1 MKIGILTH
9 PQHANYGGIL
19 QCYALS
25 EFLKKIGHEPF
36 VIKREPNRPFFIKRW
51 ILALLRFLKIPR
63 YCNPKKVDRTLNM
76 RPFAKTYLNLTRPVY
91 NSKQFGTL
99 CNKYGL
105 NAVVV
110 GSDQVWRRNFA
121 LNYGYNYF
129 LDSVPPHIIKASY
142 AASFGLDV
150 WEYTKEETQHIQ
162 RLLNKFSNISVREEN
177 AVTLCK
183 ENLNVTADW
192 VLDPTLLLTQDDYD
206 KITSHRLVEDR
217 YIFIYWLGDK
227 ATIQKKIENYKL
239 EGYVIINI
247 NLKEERVQESI
258 EDWLSYIKYA
268 DLVLTDSFH
277 GVVFSII
284 FKKKFCM
291 FKNDSGGNSR
301 LTSLMKV
308 LQVTP
313 EQLESNQALDYDVIE
328 NRINHLREES
338 KDFLLKLK

>member
-36 VIKREPNRPFFIKRW
+36 VIKRKPNRPIFIKRW
-51 ILALLRFLKIPR
+51 ILALLRFLKILR
-63 YCNPKKVDRTLNM
+63 YYDPQKVDRTLNM
-76 RPFAKTYLNLTRPVY
+76 RPFVETYLNLTRPVY
-91 NSKQFGTL
+91 NSKQLSTL

-129 LDSVPPHIIKASY
+129 LDSVPSHIIKASY

-162 RLLNKFSNISVREEN
+162 RLLNDFSNISVREES

-183 ENLNVTADW
+183 ENLNINAEW

-206 KITSHRLVEDR
+206 KITSRRLVEEK
-217 YIFIYWLGDK
+217 YIFVYWLGDK
-227 ATIQKKIENYKL
+227 TTIQKDIENYES
-239 EGYVIINI
+239 EGYSIINI

-268 DLVLTDSFH
+268 DFVVTDSFH

-284 FKKKFCM
+284 FKKKFFM

-301 LTSLMKV
+301 LASLMKV
-308 LQVTP
+308 LQVIP
-313 EQLESNQALDYDVIE
+313 ELFESNQTLDYDVIE
-328 NRINHLREES
+328 NRINLLREES
-338 KDFLLKLK
+338 KEFLLKLR